1 MNKLRYE
8 VKEVLSDPIFVEK
21 DDYNYWKVKVLYA
34 TQRGDETTVLIVS
47 SKKIADQVEEGYEF
61 WR

>member
-47 SKKIADQVEEGYEF
+47 SKKIADQVEKGYEF